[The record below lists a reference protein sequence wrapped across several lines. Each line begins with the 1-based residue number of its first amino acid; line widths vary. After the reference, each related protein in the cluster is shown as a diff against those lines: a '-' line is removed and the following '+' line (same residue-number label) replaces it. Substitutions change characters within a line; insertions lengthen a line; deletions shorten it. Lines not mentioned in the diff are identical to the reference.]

1 MNRIGIVTA
10 YDRTFYKVRVHLPD
24 LGIVTGWL
32 PVAVNR
38 ATYNKEY
45 NLPDIGE
52 EVVCAFLSDTGVED
66 GVVLCCLYNKHDKP
80 PTDDEDMWM
89 VTFKD
94 GAKISYNRRT
104 HTLIANIPGTAT
116 ITANKVTIVGDLEVL
131 GSIYASGSIEDEN
144 GNTNHHEH

>member
-1 MNRIGIVTA
+1 MHRIGIVTA
-10 YDRTFYKVRVHLPD
+10 YDSTFYKVRVQLPD

-32 PVAVNR
+32 PVVVSR
-38 ATYNKEY
+38 AANNKEY

-52 EVVCAFLSDTGVED
+52 EVLCAFLSDTGVED
-66 GVVLCCLYNKHDKP
+66 GVVLGCLYNKHDRP

-89 VTFKD
+89 TTFKD

-104 HTLIANIPGTAT
+104 HALSATIPGTAT
-116 ITANKVTIVGDLEVL
+116 ITANKVTIVGDLEVS
-131 GSIYASGSIEDEN
+131 GNIHASGKIEDEN